1 MPLSRR
7 DFLKIMGGTTAALAF
22 PSVILQGC
30 KRALE
35 RAAERTSVIWL
46 QGQSCSGCSVSLL
59 NTVDPDIATVV
70 TQHISLNFHQ
80 TVMGATGH
88 VAIKV
93 IEEAVKRHRK
103 GYVLVVEGSIPTKHD
118 NYCTLGIVDGHH
130 VGFKKWVMDLAE
142 GAAAILAVGSC
153 AAFGGIP
160 AAEIRATGDNPT
172 GAKSVADI
180 ISDTRKIIN
189 IPGCPPHPDWMV
201 GTIMHLLLKGMPE
214 LDEFRRPKMYFSKT
228 VHEQCEHLAAY
239 RRGIFAQKW
248 GEPGCLYK
256 LGCLGMDTNCDIPR
270 RKWLGVN
277 SCTGSGSGCIGC
289 TEKPFPD
296 FGSRGIYKH
305 LTASID
311 EIQKIENAEIREA
324 VLTLRKGGTI
334 NG

>member
-7 DFLKIMGGTTAALAF
+7 DFLKIMGGTTAAFAF
-22 PSVILQGC
+22 PSVIFQGC
-30 KRALE
+30 KRALQQ
-35 RAAERTSVIWL
+35 AAERTPVIWL
-46 QGQSCSGCSVSLL
+46 QAQSCSGCSVSLL

-80 TVMGATGH
+80 TVMGGTGS

-93 IEEAVKRHRK
+93 IEEAVKKHRK

-130 VGFKKWVMDLAE
+130 VGIKKWVLDLAD
-142 GAAAILAVGSC
+142 GAAAILSVGSC
-153 AAFGGIP
+153 SAFGGIP

-172 GAKSVADI
+172 GAKPVTDI
-180 ISDTRKIIN
+180 VRDTAKIIN

-201 GTIMHLLLKGMPE
+201 GTIMHLILKGMPE
-214 LDEFRRPKMYFSKT
+214 LDEYRRPKMYFGKT
-228 VHEQCEHLAAY
+228 VHEQCEHLSAY
-239 RRGIFAQKW
+239 RRGVFAQKW

-296 FGSRGIYKH
+296 YGDRGIYKH
-305 LTASID
+305 LTASLEEIERID
-311 EIQKIENAEIREA
+311 NSEIREA
-324 VLTLRKGGTI
+324 VLTLRKGGVL